1 MNDFLKRVENYDA
14 QVPTG
19 RFGFAGF
26 RWAFWLIIDFFFEF
40 SQKKDAD
47 GFIMRKDE
55 NPTYI
60 GRKFRSLYKSCI
72 KKLESQNP
80 VFPETLELPS
90 IDAKDFD
97 KEFFQFWRKKINMPL
112 RVKGF
117 LEGAPILKDASIE
130 ELVKTRGSV
139 EVQSVKLETR
149 AILGQNVHQTKSTL
163 EEFLTSKKFENYYVN
178 NFYGVIEDE
187 DFQKKCKGEEID
199 KIQNQ
204 KHILPQWFIS
214 RTSRVGSSLHC
225 AGGDNMF
232 LNIIGQKEW
241 HFIHPTYSPVLQVS
255 VSKYAIYS
263 VSEMKEAVIKNARH
277 ELVEGYPHMERVP
290 IYKSVL
296 EPGDI
301 LFNPPFWWHSVR
313 NLTNYNVGC
322 ATRYWSNV
330 VNSIPINFCMFL
342 DVLKHPKNS
351 AIVTVIKMLRGRQ
364 SKKTLFDSIFSKN

>member
-1 MNDFLKRVENYDA
+1 
-14 QVPTG
+14 
-19 RFGFAGF
+19 
-26 RWAFWLIIDFFFEF
+26 
-40 SQKKDAD
+40 
-47 GFIMRKDE
+47 
-55 NPTYI
+55 
-60 GRKFRSLYKSCI
+60 
-72 KKLESQNP
+72 
-80 VFPETLELPS
+80 
-90 IDAKDFD
+90 
-97 KEFFQFWRKKINMPL
+97 MPL

-241 HFIHPTYSPVLQVS
+241 HFIHPTYSPVLQVERIHQRWKTFKAKVLATFS
-255 VSKYAIYS
+255 VYHKTINY
-263 VSEMKEAVIKNARH
+263 H
-277 ELVEGYPHMERVP
+277 E
-290 IYKSVL
+290 
-296 EPGDI
+296 
-301 LFNPPFWWHSVR
+301 
-313 NLTNYNVGC
+313 
-322 ATRYWSNV
+322 
-330 VNSIPINFCMFL
+330 
-342 DVLKHPKNS
+342 
-351 AIVTVIKMLRGRQ
+351 
-364 SKKTLFDSIFSKN
+364 KKAKQ